1 MNTKNMFKYLA
12 AGLVC
17 FGFAAILTSC
27 SKDNDPFFS
36 AEEGDAPRILNT
48 DIPEGKGGEPGSFGS
63 IDRTTNFT
71 FEVFA
76 TPINHTTI
84 SWYLDD
90 ELVYE
95 GSKIDMPFLAGDYL
109 VKIVATTTK
118 GLSTYRLCKLTV
130 LPVEGDP
137 EVANDDK
144 SRWLTIG
151 KTKNIGCK
159 FDKEIKKVF
168 IGKQEVANVSFVN
181 NVLTFDVPEMEE
193 RQYNLIIED
202 ADGTRYGCG
211 KVTVSTED
219 YKDPG
224 SKETVLWEGN
234 PVDINWGDANV
245 LISPEQM
252 AEVPVGATIRLEYEI
267 IDADYHALR
276 ITDRDWSAD
285 IVPQIDGFENQPN
298 PFEFTYTA
306 DHKTIADAK
315 GMLITGFGYKL
326 TRVVV
331 VENAGPAETTLWEGD
346 PVDINWGDANVLI
359 SPEQMAEV
367 PVGATVSLTY
377 EIIDADYHALRITN
391 NDWTADIVPQIDG
404 FENQP
409 NPFEFTYTAEHK
421 TIADEKG
428 MLITGFGYKLTK
440 VTYK

>member
-17 FGFAAILTSC
+17 FGFAAILNSC

-90 ELVYE
+90 ESVYE

-137 EVANDDK
+137 EVANDEK

-181 NVLTFDVPEMEE
+181 NVLTFDVPKMEE

-276 ITDRDWSAD
+276 ITNNDWSAD

-306 DHKTIADAK
+306 DHKTIAD
-315 GMLITGFGYKL
+315 
-326 TRVVV
+326 
-331 VENAGPAETTLWEGD
+331 
-346 PVDINWGDANVLI
+346 
-359 SPEQMAEV
+359 
-367 PVGATVSLTY
+367 
-377 EIIDADYHALRITN
+377 
-391 NDWTADIVPQIDG
+391 
-404 FENQP
+404 
-409 NPFEFTYTAEHK
+409 
-421 TIADEKG
+421 EKG